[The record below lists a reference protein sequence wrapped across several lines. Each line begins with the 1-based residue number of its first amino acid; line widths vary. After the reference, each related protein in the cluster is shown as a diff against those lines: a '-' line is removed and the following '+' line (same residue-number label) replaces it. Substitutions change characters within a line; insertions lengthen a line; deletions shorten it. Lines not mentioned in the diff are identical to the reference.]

1 MTVSRIKVR
10 LPTKFPSSVTAASPL
25 VLANTGGNFAFSFD
39 VAALRVS
46 LDPFYLTVNL
56 DQVVLNGATS
66 GTITVLPPAIAGSNI
81 ITLPAATDT
90 LVGKATTDTLT
101 NKTYDTAGTGNSFKI
116 NGVAVTANQG
126 TGAVVRD
133 TSPTLT
139 TPVIGVATG
148 TSLAATGLIKSSG
161 TAGIGYATGAGGA
174 VTQATSRTTGVQL
187 DKTSGAITLFAAAPA
202 VGTWVSCTVTNSTVA
217 ATDTISLSVQS
228 SNAANTYIANVTAVA
243 AGSFRISFTTIV
255 GTTSDSPVLNFNVIK
270 GVAA

>member
-39 VAALRVS
+39 VDALRVS

-56 DQVVLNGATS
+56 NQLVLNGATS
-66 GTITVLPPAIAGSNI
+66 GTATVQAPAIAGTAVVTMPGVTG
-81 ITLPAATDT
+81 TLATLAGT
-90 LVGKATTDTLT
+90 ETLT
-101 NKTYDTAGTGNSFKI
+101 NKTLTAP
-116 NGVAVTANQG
+116 VMTA
-126 TGAVVRD
+126 
-133 TSPTLT
+133 
-139 TPVIGVATG
+139 PVLGVATG
-148 TSLAATGLIKSSG
+148 TSLAVTGLIKSSG

-228 SNAANTYIANVTAVA
+228 SNAANTYIANVTTVA